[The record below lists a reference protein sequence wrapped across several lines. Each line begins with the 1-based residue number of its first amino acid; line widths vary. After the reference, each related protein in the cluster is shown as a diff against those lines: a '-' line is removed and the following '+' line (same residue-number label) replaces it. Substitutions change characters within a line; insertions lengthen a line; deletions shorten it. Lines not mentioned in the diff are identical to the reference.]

1 MINIPPSGEVIYDDL
16 KFMKIG
22 NGYKL
27 CFKVIVS
34 PTDAKF
40 DSLVATSDVFDVT
53 ERQFYLAL
61 EVPPMKANES
71 KVFGQ
76 QPILAVRVI
85 GSNIMAIPLPVPMWV
100 SVNISANPSNGNLI
114 GVKNVTV
121 SDVTGFANFSNL
133 SIDAY
138 GVGYVLQ
145 FVNNLGHSIFS
156 PEFNVRFKNYHVPVI
171 DPSSPAVI
179 HVLENVTASSS
190 SPYNLQKFTA
200 TDQDTGLAGTLH
212 YTVDDGSAT
221 FKMDR
226 TLGQLSL
233 ISNLDRE
240 TRSNHSLTVNAVD
253 GAPSPFEYTGTH
265 QVVVIVDDVNDN
277 APIFGSAVTRVDL
290 PESSAVGSDVTTVAA
305 TDKDEG
311 ANAKITYSIKSS
323 TAPSNMFT
331 ITGGTIKL
339 AKALDLDASEAAEP
353 TYVLTIEATD
363 QGVDKQMSSTTRVEV
378 TVKRVNEF
386 APVFNFTSGSINLS
400 VNESDPVGTVV
411 YKVVATDADSGAD
424 GVITYTVSD
433 SLNWF
438 SIDSKGEIRI
448 KNPLDREQIEHVQLD
463 VVAANKGSAIVKSTT
478 AKIFVYLSDVNDNR
492 PIFSDPDACNITAED
507 TASLGTTIATIEATD
522 ADVGANGN
530 IEYFDSVGQVGYNR
544 YYSKSYS
551 FNGVSY
557 WSFFS
562 VKLYKSI
569 RIKNEK
575 I

>member
-1 MINIPPSGEVIYDDL
+1 
-16 KFMKIG
+16 
-22 NGYKL
+22 
-27 CFKVIVS
+27 
-34 PTDAKF
+34 
-40 DSLVATSDVFDVT
+40 
-53 ERQFYLAL
+53 
-61 EVPPMKANES
+61 MKANES

-100 SVNISANPSNGNLI
+100 SVNISANPSNGNLT

-212 YTVDDGSAT
+212 YTVTVDDGSAT

-233 ISNLDRE
+233 IANLDRE

-253 GAPSPFEYTGTH
+253 GAPPPFEYTGTH
-265 QVVVIVDDVNDN
+265 QVVVVVDDVNDN
-277 APIFGSAVTRVDL
+277 APVFPSVVTRVDL
-290 PESSAVGSDVTTVAA
+290 PESSAVGSDVITVAA

-311 ANAKITYSIKSS
+311 VNAKITYSIKSS
-323 TAPSNMFT
+323 TAPSGMFT
-331 ITGGTIKL
+331 ITDGTIKL
-339 AKALDLDASEAAEP
+339 AKALDLDVSEAAEP
-353 TYVLTIEATD
+353 TYLLTIEATD
-363 QGVDKQMSSTTRVEV
+363 QGVDKQLSSTTRVEV

-386 APVFNFTSGSINLS
+386 APVFNFTSGSITISL
-400 VNESDPVGTVV
+400 NETDPIGTFV
-411 YKVVATDADSGAD
+411 YKVVATDADRGAD

-433 SLNWF
+433 ALNWF
-438 SIDSKGEIRI
+438 SIDSKGEIRS
-448 KNPLDREQIEHVQLD
+448 KSPLDREQGEKIHLD
-463 VVAANKGSAIVKSTT
+463 VVATNKGSAVVKSTT
-478 AKIFVYLSDVNDNR
+478 ATVFVYLTDVNDNR
-492 PIFSDPDACNITAED
+492 PIFKDPSTCNLTAD
-507 TASLGTTIATIEATD
+507 DNASVGKTIATIEATD
-522 ADVGANGN
+522 ADAGVNGK
-530 IEYFDSVGQVGYNR
+530 IQYFYTVEKVGYD
-544 YYSKSYS
+544 
-551 FNGVSY
+551 
-557 WSFFS
+557 W
-562 VKLYKSI
+562 
-569 RIKNEK
+569 
-575 I
+575 